1 MTVFNYHQLL
11 CSGVLCFLLCWLQVS
26 SFEEG
31 DVQYIARLVRLV
43 RHYCPSAVLGKN
55 CTDNQSFVSPRLC
68 LLPFDKFYEKDGRE
82 NMEKTTLYVPNDY
95 SFKMAA
101 EFPTLFYPVGSVNP
115 YRKDALKEL
124 ERCAE
129 NGVRVIKWLPNS
141 MGINPADK
149 ECEPFYHKMKEL
161 DMALL
166 THMGDE
172 HTVSAAFLDNSLGNP
187 LHLRRAL
194 DCGVKVI
201 AAHCA
206 SEGKSEDIDSPA
218 ARKPIRSNYDLLRTL
233 MDDPK
238 YHGILF
244 ADISALMGFL
254 RVPVLKQVLDN
265 NEIHDRLVYGSDYPL
280 PCVNALTRMRQFTS
294 HGLIQPR
301 HVPCLNE
308 LYHFNP
314 LLYDLALKRVVRGPR
329 GGRFEAAIFK
339 EHPKLPPCSRE
350 NRLTN
355 DAM

>member
-1 MTVFNYHQLL
+1 MQPCNTLL
-11 CSGVLCFLLCWLQVS
+11 LSWLQVS

-43 RHYCPSAVLGKN
+43 RHYCPATALGEKYKN
-55 CTDNQSFVSPRLC
+55 NEGFLSPRLC
-68 LLPFDKFYEKDGRE
+68 LLPFDKFYEKDGRA
-82 NMEKTTLYVPNDY
+82 NMDKTTLYVPNDY

-115 YRKDALKEL
+115 YRKDALEEL
-124 ERCAE
+124 ERCAA

-141 MGINPADK
+141 MGINPADEK
-149 ECEPFYHKMKEL
+149 CEPFYVKMKEL

-166 THMGDE
+166 THVGDE

-187 LHLRRAL
+187 LLLRRAL

-206 SEGKSEDIDSPA
+206 SEGKGEDIESTA
-218 ARKPIRSNYDLLRTL
+218 AKKPFVSNYVLLRRL
-233 MDDPK
+233 MDEPK
-238 YHGILF
+238 YRETLF
-244 ADISALMGFL
+244 ADISALVGFL
-254 RVPVLKQVLDN
+254 RVPVLKQVLDA

-294 HGLIQPR
+294 HGLIQPH

-314 LLYDLALKRVVRGPR
+314 LLYDLALKRVVRGPK

-339 EHPKLPPCSRE
+339 EHPKLPQRSQA
-350 NRLTN
+350 
-355 DAM
+355 D